1 MAHRNVK
8 SAFWSQQTKEQ
19 QVNIVNL
26 SLPIRACKI
35 IKKYVIF
42 LVKSRGVFSPAN
54 LFQLKILVRN
64 NEIVC
69 QIDGCIQR
77 CYLRLANYP
86 KGQEWPEGKSM
97 RINFHIIKLLQ
108 FSSYIN
114 SYNLCISTIA
124 FVILQT
130 LQSKG
135 AKNMQTSQTFIKQTS
150 KK

>member
-1 MAHRNVK
+1 MAHCNVK
-8 SAFWSQQTKEQ
+8 SACWSQQTKEQ
-19 QVNIVNL
+19 QVKIVNL

-42 LVKSRGVFSPAN
+42 FVKSRGVFSPAN

-64 NEIVC
+64 NEIAC

-86 KGQEWPEGKSM
+86 KGQEQPEGKSM

-108 FSSYIN
+108 FSSYIRGCN
-114 SYNLCISTIA
+114 FCISMIA
-124 FVILQT
+124 YVILQT
-130 LQSKG
+130 LQSKR
-135 AKNMQTSQTFIKQTS
+135 KNMQTSQTFIKQTS
-150 KK
+150 TK